1 METLRQLLSVRYR
14 DAAAASGLGEV
25 QGQGALKLRLLRDGR
40 AHAICRAMHVLCNT
54 RGHKTVAKFLPHEI
68 ADLEPCIHAL
78 LSCDR
83 ADKDRWHTPYMLLL
97 WLSVL
102 VLVPF
107 GLESA
112 NSSLIPALASHA
124 GAAGNAGL

>member
-1 METLRQLLSVRYR
+1 
-14 DAAAASGLGEV
+14 
-25 QGQGALKLRLLRDGR
+25 
-40 AHAICRAMHVLCNT
+40 
-54 RGHKTVAKFLPHEI
+54 
-68 ADLEPCIHAL
+68 
-78 LSCDR
+78 
-83 ADKDRWHTPYMLLL
+83 MLLL